1 MKFNHRIIDIIALIK
16 NNNINAEFNKVNS
29 VEGNSIEIGTKR
41 IPIGRKY
48 LAISK
53 QTILNT

>member
-29 VEGNSIEIGTKR
+29 VVIYAAVVTVGLTNVVIVPVT
-41 IPIGRKY
+41 
-48 LAISK
+48 ISAG
-53 QTILNT
+53 